1 MPPNYFPA
9 ISKGVEAMNNMGRRS
24 LVIKG
29 VKIPER
35 EGTWDVKIKGGVI
48 DSISQEE
55 DGDQTLDG
63 YGKYLIPGLV
73 NTHTHS
79 AMVLFR
85 GYADDLP
92 LDKWLQEEIWPLE
105 SNLTEEDIYWGTK
118 LACLEM
124 IKSGTVAF
132 NDMYF
137 FMERAADAI
146 EEMGM
151 KATLSY
157 GFIDLGDEEKRESE
171 MEKTENLIDYLK
183 GKKNISAA
191 LGPHSPYTVS
201 REGLEW
207 TAECAEKE
215 DISIHFH
222 LAETEDEIKNFR
234 KEHDESITEY
244 LDDIGILNERMIA
257 AHCVWLSSDDIELL
271 GKRGVTVSH
280 NPSSNMK
287 LGVGKPMP
295 YSSMVENGI
304 RVTLGTDGC
313 ASNNNLDMIE
323 EIKTAALQQKVFGE
337 PTLMPAEEAYEII
350 TRNGSEALGTGGGDI
365 KEGMAADLITI
376 DPGIQGVPTHNFI
389 SDLIYSLNGSC
400 VNDVVIDGKIVMRD
414 RYIEGEEE
422 IINNAF
428 KRARKLVSK
437 VKS

>member
-1 MPPNYFPA
+1 MKDKN
-9 ISKGVEAMNNMGRRS
+9 
-24 LVIKG
+24 LVIRA
-29 VKIPER
+29 VKIPGR
-35 EGTWDVKIKGGVI
+35 EGTWDVKVENGL
-48 DSISQEE
+48 ISRISREE
-55 DGDQTLDG
+55 DGEEVIHG
-63 YGKYLIPGLV
+63 GGKYLIPGLV
-73 NTHTHS
+73 NTHTHA

-92 LDKWLQEEIWPLE
+92 LDKWLREEIWPLE
-105 SNLTEEDIYWGTK
+105 GNLTEDDIYWGTK

-137 FMERAADAI
+137 FMERAADAV

-157 GFIDLGDEEKRESE
+157 GFIDLGDEEKRQSE
-171 MEKTENLIDYLK
+171 IEKTEDLVDYLK

-207 TAECAEKE
+207 VTEYAEKE
-215 DISIHFH
+215 DISVHFH
-222 LAETEDEIKNFR
+222 LAETEEEIKDFR

-244 LDDIGILNERMIA
+244 LDDIGILNERMTA

-271 GKRGVTVSH
+271 GERGVTVSH

-295 YSSMVENGI
+295 YGAMIENGV

-323 EIKTAALQQKVFGE
+323 EIKIAALQQKVFGE
-337 PTLMPAEEAYEII
+337 PTLMPAEEAYEMI
-350 TRNGSEALGTGGGDI
+350 TKKGSEALGTGGGLI
-365 KEGMAADLITI
+365 KEGMAADLVAI
-376 DPGIQGVPTHNFI
+376 DRGVQGVPTHNFV

-400 VNDVVIDGKIVMRD
+400 VNDVVIDGKVVMRD
-414 RYIEGEEE
+414 RSIEGEDE
-422 IINNAF
+422 IIKNACE
-428 KRARKLVSK
+428 RARELVAK